1 MFGHSGNVMGN
12 VPSHVI
18 KWVRPI
24 RERGRVRREAMEAS
38 KMAFY
43 WGGDGQLEKDTESL
57 RIKDAFNQ
65 QNEISLG
72 KVFKS
77 NGVTSFSCM
86 WPLKWPRRVW
96 GL

>member
-1 MFGHSGNVMGN
+1 MIGHSGNVMGN

-18 KWVRPI
+18 NWVRPI
-24 RERGRVRREAMEAS
+24 RERWRERREAMEAS

-43 WGGDGQLEKDTESL
+43 WGGDGQLEKDTKSL

-72 KVFKS
+72 KVFK
-77 NGVTSFSCM
+77 
-86 WPLKWPRRVW
+86 W
-96 GL
+96 GNVVFMYVAA